1 MEGISLA
8 ISVKLPHTLSLFDQ
22 QTPKLMSELNINTLK
37 PGDILSIVDEGRSV
51 NRLRIFV
58 EYLDSSKKS
67 ALLAYC
73 IRGVGGN
80 ITHVNHCT
88 RNLATT
94 DLNKI
99 SASDL
104 EAGNYFG
111 GRSED
116 TPIIRAISVGFKSAC
131 FDYNAWTRRIALRH
145 FGNLSCN
152 LKTDL
157 ETLYPETESSNSVK
171 RTLLDT
177 LPGDVVG
184 INLFTYGLVTRK
196 NAVSADVLIARM
208 LNGNRAELSIIN
220 YPLRRELRNDG
231 GSPPINARNSMS
243 CVSGAKGL
251 DLTDITMK
259 LLSYGPIVFETPS
272 TMQNQRARAHAEL
285 AKLLGTNEPVDPKD
299 LNPGDL
305 VKQAPHRAPVVYLG
319 TIDSKPTFLHVWDYK
334 TKIGCDVYSGLSATI
349 YRHTEYSKIH
359 ASPLIVDAARATPKT
374 LASLLKSRKL
384 KEIVPKLDTVP
395 LSLEALVEN
404 LERKPGVL
412 GDQNYFSDS
421 VDDTKTPT
429 EEKPGISK
437 EKPRSTVNHNHYSMI
452 AQHSPT
458 EDTIEKSLSFDNLKD
473 IRPTGKAIEFGAK
486 YGVGSESNLS
496 DFIRYYK
503 SFPIGSFPSSSAT
516 PKEKTRYSF
525 SKPNPTQAPSRKVVE
540 RKPYNRETDLD
551 SLPVIC

>member
-22 QTPKLMSELNINTLK
+22 QTPKLMSELNTNTLK
-37 PGDILSIVDEGRSV
+37 PGDILGILNRSSD
-51 NRLRIFV
+51 NPRLRIFV

-73 IRGVGGN
+73 INGVGSS
-80 ITHVNHCT
+80 ITHVKRCT
-88 RNLATT
+88 KNLAETHLVKLSEADIT
-94 DLNKI
+94 
-99 SASDL
+99 
-104 EAGNYFG
+104 AGNYFG
-111 GRSED
+111 GRSQNS
-116 TPIIRAISVGFKSAC
+116 TVIRAIAVAFKSAR
-131 FDYNAWTRRIALRH
+131 FDYNKWTRRIELSH
-145 FGNLSCN
+145 FGNLSYN

-157 ETLYPETESSNSVK
+157 EKLYPKTESSISVK

-374 LASLLKSRKL
+374 LASLLKGGEL
-384 KEIVPKLDTVP
+384 NEIVPKLDTVP
-395 LSLEALVEN
+395 LSLAALVEN
-404 LERKPGVL
+404 LERKSEVL

-421 VDDTKTPT
+421 VDDPKTPA
-429 EEKPGISK
+429 EEKPGVSK
-437 EKPRSTVNHNHYSMI
+437 EKPSSTVNHNHHSMI
-452 AQHSPT
+452 AHHSPT
-458 EDTIEKSLSFDNLKD
+458 EDDNAKSLSFDNLKD
-473 IRPTGKAIEFGAK
+473 IRSSGKVINFSTK
-486 YGVGSESNLS
+486 YGTFVKPGIN
-496 DFIRYYK
+496 DFIEHYK
-503 SFPIGSFPSSSAT
+503 GPAIDKRILYSE
-516 PKEKTRYSF
+516 EKTRYSF
-525 SKPNPTQAPSRKVVE
+525 SKSNPSQAPSRKVVE